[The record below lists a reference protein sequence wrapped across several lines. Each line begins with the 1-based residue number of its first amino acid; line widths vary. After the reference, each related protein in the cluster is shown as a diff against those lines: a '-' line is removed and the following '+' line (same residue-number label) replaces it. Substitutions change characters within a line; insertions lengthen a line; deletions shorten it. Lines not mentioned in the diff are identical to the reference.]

1 MDGDKRIGMTM
12 NSTIFKMV
20 INRLQETFYAVK
32 KIIGHR
38 KITFFILSFTGAT
51 LKQITLSRR
60 LLGGISVCIAVFVIL
75 SAFVGYDYY
84 TIKTTFN
91 KQKLESKIAN
101 QKDEIL
107 AQRLQ
112 IQKFTSEI
120 NKLKSTLV
128 ELNNFEKKIRIIAN
142 IEKPAEDDSLFGVG
156 GSTPEDLDP
165 QTLSPENQNALI
177 REMHSQ
183 TSQLTLASISQ
194 KNGFESL
201 YNELVTQRNLLS
213 STPSVRPGKGWISSR
228 FGYRESPFTG
238 LREFHKGLDIANRK
252 GTPIIA
258 TGDGTVTFAGS
269 KGFLGKLVVIN
280 HGHGMTTRYGHLQ
293 KILVKRK
300 KNVKRGDTI
309 GYMGNSGRGT
319 GPHVHYEVLLN
330 GIPVN
335 PEKYILN

>member
-1 MDGDKRIGMTM
+1 MLK
-12 NSTIFKMV
+12 IFAD
-20 INRLQETFYAVK
+20 RLKQAFFAVK

-38 KITFFILSFTGAT
+38 KITFFILSYTGST
-51 LKQITLSRR
+51 VKQITLSRR
-60 LLGGISVCIAVFVIL
+60 FLGTISACVTVFVIS
-75 SAFVGYDYY
+75 SAFVSYDYY

-101 QKDEIL
+101 QKDEIVT
-107 AQRLQ
+107 QRRQ
-112 IQKFTSEI
+112 IQKFSNEI
-120 NKLKSTLV
+120 NTLKSTLV

-156 GSTPEDLDP
+156 GSNTEDLDSQAP
-165 QTLSPENQNALI
+165 SAENQNGLM
-177 REMHSQ
+177 REMHSR
-183 TSQLTLASISQ
+183 TRQLTLASINQ
-194 KNGFESL
+194 KSGLESL
-201 YNELVTQRNLLS
+201 YNELVRQRNLLS
-213 STPSVRPGKGWISSR
+213 STPSIRPATGWISSR
-228 FGYRESPFTG
+228 FGYRKSPFTG
-238 LREFHKGLDIANRK
+238 LREFHKGLDIANRE

-258 TGDGTVTFAGS
+258 TGDGTITFAGS

-280 HGHGMTTRYGHLQ
+280 HGHGMITRYAHLQ

-300 KNVKRGDTI
+300 ENVKRGDTI

-335 PEKYILN
+335 PKKYILN

>member
-1 MDGDKRIGMTM
+1 MKM
-12 NSTIFKMV
+12 NSPISKMV
-20 INRLQETFYAVK
+20 MDRLQQTFCAVK

-38 KITFFILSFTGAT
+38 KITFFILSYTGAT
-51 LKQITLSRR
+51 VKQITVSRR
-60 LLGGISVCIAVFVIL
+60 FLGSISACFTVFVIL

-84 TIKTTFN
+84 MIKMTFN

-101 QKDEIL
+101 QKDEIVT
-107 AQRLQ
+107 QRQQ
-112 IQKFTSEI
+112 IKKFSNEI
-120 NKLKSTLV
+120 NALKSTLV

-142 IEKPAEDDSLFGVG
+142 IEKPAENDSLFGVG
-156 GSTPEDLDP
+156 GSTPEDLGSQAP
-165 QTLSPENQNALI
+165 STENQNGLM

-183 TSQLTLASISQ
+183 TRQLTLASLNQ
-194 KNGFESL
+194 KNGLESL
-201 YNELVTQRNLLS
+201 YNELVRQRNLLS
-213 STPSVRPGKGWISSR
+213 STPSIRPATGWISSR

-258 TGDGTVTFAGS
+258 TADGTVTFAGS
-269 KGFLGKLVVIN
+269 KGFLGKLVEIN
-280 HGHGMTTRYGHLQ
+280 HGHGMITRYGHLQ

-300 KNVKRGDTI
+300 ENVKRGDTI

-319 GPHVHYEVLLN
+319 GPHVHYEVLLH

-335 PEKYILN
+335 PKKYILN

>member
-1 MDGDKRIGMTM
+1 MLK
-12 NSTIFKMV
+12 IFAD
-20 INRLQETFYAVK
+20 RLKQAFFAVK

-38 KITFFILSFTGAT
+38 KITFFILSYTGST
-51 LKQITLSRR
+51 VKQITLSRR
-60 LLGGISVCIAVFVIL
+60 FLGTISACVTVFVIL
-75 SAFVGYDYY
+75 SAFVSYDYY

-101 QKDEIL
+101 QKDEIVT
-107 AQRLQ
+107 QRRQ
-112 IQKFTSEI
+112 IQKFSNEI
-120 NKLKSTLV
+120 NTLKSTLV

-156 GSTPEDLDP
+156 GSNTEDLDSQVP
-165 QTLSPENQNALI
+165 SAENQNGLM

-183 TSQLTLASISQ
+183 TRQLTLASINQ
-194 KNGFESL
+194 KSGLESL
-201 YNELVTQRNLLS
+201 YNELVRQRNLLS
-213 STPSVRPGKGWISSR
+213 STPSIRPATGWISSR
-228 FGYRESPFTG
+228 FGYRKSPFTG

-258 TGDGTVTFAGS
+258 TGDGTITFAGS
-269 KGFLGKLVVIN
+269 KGFLGKVVVIN
-280 HGHGMTTRYGHLQ
+280 HGHGMITRYGHLQ

-300 KNVKRGDTI
+300 ENVKRGDTL
-309 GYMGNSGRGT
+309 GYMGNTGRGT

-335 PEKYILN
+335 PKKYILN

>member
-1 MDGDKRIGMTM
+1 MLK
-12 NSTIFKMV
+12 IFTD
-20 INRLQETFYAVK
+20 RLKQAFFAVK

-38 KITFFILSFTGAT
+38 KITFFILSYTGST
-51 LKQITLSRR
+51 VKQITLSRR
-60 LLGGISVCIAVFVIL
+60 FLGTISACVTVFVIL
-75 SAFVGYDYY
+75 SAFVSYDYY

-101 QKDEIL
+101 QKDEIVT
-107 AQRLQ
+107 QRRQ
-112 IQKFTSEI
+112 IQKFSSEI
-120 NKLKSTLV
+120 NTLKSTLV

-156 GSTPEDLDP
+156 GSNTEDLDSQAP
-165 QTLSPENQNALI
+165 STENQNGLM

-183 TSQLTLASISQ
+183 TRQLTLASINQ
-194 KNGFESL
+194 KNGLESL
-201 YNELVTQRNLLS
+201 YNELVRQRNLLS
-213 STPSVRPGKGWISSR
+213 STPSIRPATGWISSR
-228 FGYRESPFTG
+228 FGYRKSPFTG
-238 LREFHKGLDIANRK
+238 LREFHKGLDIANHK

-280 HGHGMTTRYGHLQ
+280 HGHGMITRYAHLQ

-300 KNVKRGDTI
+300 ENVKRGDTL

-335 PEKYILN
+335 PKKYILN